1 MCSIYDAV
9 QAAANLVV
17 AAVEIK
23 EIQTQKAES
32 EYQTEFLTKQAKK
45 AEKDAAYVRQE
56 GIEEARRKRLQSI
69 LNMGEE
75 KTNLAAGNIGLSSQ
89 MAINIVD
96 DEKLNGELDAL
107 TTLKD
112 SEREAQKY
120 MDRAEQ
126 YYAQAGLTSFRS
138 KNRYSSGL
146 MTSASG
152 ILSQGSMYL
161 KSFSKSK

>member
-32 EYQTEFLTKQAKK
+32 EYQTELYTKQAEK

-75 KTNLAAGNIGLSSQ
+75 KTSLAAGNIGLSSQ

-120 MDRAEQ
+120 MDRADQ
-126 YYAQAGLTSFRS
+126 YYSQAGLASFKS
-138 KNRYSSGL
+138 KNRYSNGL
-146 MTSASG
+146 FSTSFG
-152 ILSQGSMYL
+152 L
-161 KSFSKSK
+161 FSKNNNLIG

>member
-138 KNRYSSGL
+138 KNRYANGL
-146 MTSASG
+146 FSTSFG
-152 ILSQGSMYL
+152 V
-161 KSFSKSK
+161 FSKNNNLIR

>member
-32 EYQTEFLTKQAKK
+32 EYQTELYTKQAKK

-75 KTNLAAGNIGLSSQ
+75 KTSLAAGNIGLSSQ
-89 MAINIVD
+89 LAINIID
-96 DEKLNGELDAL
+96 DKKLNGELDAL

-120 MDRAEQ
+120 MDSAEQ
-126 YYAQAGLTSFRS
+126 YYSQAGLSSFKSSRT
-138 KNRYSSGL
+138 YSNGFIGAA
-146 MTSASG
+146 TG
-152 ILSQGSMYL
+152 IFSQTN
-161 KSFSKSK
+161 KIIR

>member
-32 EYQTEFLTKQAKK
+32 EYQTELYTKQAEK

-56 GIEEARRKRLQSI
+56 GREEARRKRLQSI

-75 KTNLAAGNIGLSSQ
+75 KTSLAAGNIGLSSQ

>member
-32 EYQTEFLTKQAKK
+32 EYQTELYTKQAKK

-112 SEREAQKY
+112 SEREAQQY

-126 YYAQAGLTSFRS
+126 YYEKAGLASFRS
-138 KNRYSSGL
+138 NNRYANGL
-146 MTSASG
+146 FSTSFG
-152 ILSQGSMYL
+152 V
-161 KSFSKSK
+161 FSKNNNLIR

>member
-32 EYQTEFLTKQAKK
+32 EYQTELYTKQAKK
-45 AEKDAAYVRQE
+45 AEKDAVYVHQE

-75 KTNLAAGNIGLSSQ
+75 KTSLAAGNIGLSSQ
-89 MAINIVD
+89 MAINIID

-126 YYAQAGLTSFRS
+126 YYEQAGLASFRS
-138 KNRYSSGL
+138 KNRYSNALFG
-146 MTSASG
+146 TSFG
-152 ILSQGSMYL
+152 V
-161 KSFSKSK
+161 FSKNNNLIR